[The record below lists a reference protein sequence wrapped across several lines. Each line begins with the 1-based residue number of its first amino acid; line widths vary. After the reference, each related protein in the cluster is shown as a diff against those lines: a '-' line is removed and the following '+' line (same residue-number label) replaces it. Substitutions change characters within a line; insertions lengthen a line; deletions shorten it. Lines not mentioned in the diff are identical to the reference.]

1 MKKLLF
7 SPGPTNVADEVMQSL
22 LTENMTHRDLE
33 FTSIMRRVT
42 DSLLELSG
50 GEELYNCIPFAS
62 SGTGVNEAILSCVH
76 GKILV
81 LVAGRYSQ
89 RLVDIVKRLGIPHI
103 ELVFKPLEGID
114 LSIVSQTLASHKD
127 ITHMTFV
134 HHETTTGILAPLNDL
149 CSVSRNYGVISIVD
163 TISSLFGHDIDLVR
177 DKLDFCT
184 VTSNKCLEGLP
195 GVSFVI
201 GRKDL
206 IQTLKGASRSYYFD
220 IYEQWYKIHID
231 GSTPFTMPIQIMN
244 ALDKATHLL
253 QQEGVL
259 ARSKR
264 YKDSQVL
271 LYDGLKS
278 LGFEFASVINNK
290 ISNVLLLIRLGNIN
304 YEYLREKLKLKNIVI
319 YTDRET
325 IKNGFF
331 FMSTMGQTS
340 QEDIKFFLDNVA
352 EILLVQQL

>member
-7 SPGPTNVADEVMQSL
+7 SPGPTNVSDEVMQSL
-22 LTENMTHRDLE
+22 ITENMTHRDPE
-33 FTSIMRRVT
+33 FISVMHRVI
-42 DSLLELSG
+42 DSLLKLSG
-50 GEELYNCIPFAS
+50 GGELYNCIPFAA

-89 RLVDIVKRLGIPHI
+89 RLADIVKRLGIPHI
-103 ELVFKPLEGID
+103 ELTFKPLEGID
-114 LSIVSQTLASHKD
+114 LSMVSQALANHKD

-134 HHETTTGILAPLNDL
+134 HHETTTGILAPLKEL
-149 CSVSRNYGVISIVD
+149 CSIARNYGVISIVD
-163 TISSLFGHDIDLVR
+163 TISSLFGHDVDLVR

-220 IYEQWYKIHID
+220 IYEQWNKIHID

-253 QQEGVL
+253 QHEGVL
-259 ARSKR
+259 ARAKR
-264 YKDSQVL
+264 YKDLQIL
-271 LYDGLKS
+271 LRNGLQN
-278 LGFEFASVINNK
+278 LGFEFASVSCNK
-290 ISNVLLLIRLGNIN
+290 TSNILLLIKLGDISYKN
-304 YEYLREKLKLKNIVI
+304 LRDKLKLKNIVI
-319 YTDRET
+319 YTDKRT
-325 IKNGFF
+325 IENGFF
-331 FMSTMGQTS
+331 LISTMGQIS
-340 QEDIKFFLDNVA
+340 EKDIEFFLDSLA
-352 EILLVQQL
+352 KFLLI